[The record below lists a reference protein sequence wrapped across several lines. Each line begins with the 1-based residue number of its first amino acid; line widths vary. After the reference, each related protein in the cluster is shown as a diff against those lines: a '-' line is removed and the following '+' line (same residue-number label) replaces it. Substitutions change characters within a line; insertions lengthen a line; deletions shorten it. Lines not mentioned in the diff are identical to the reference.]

1 LPAFKDWREELQ
13 QLTVTA
19 EDGQTKYYVVREVLG
34 RARSP
39 EPESGDWQ
47 ATPVMLEIIQAQ
59 AERALEKLHDK
70 RLALADKLSS
80 QGGINAFS
88 ANADAHKRTQGC
100 HGDNNMVEN
109 KFAIADRYMRTYRN
123 IGVINVSGIVQQRTA
138 HDFDRPLCI
147 VSDRRKRKAS
157 AEAQIEAETQQAGFF
172 WAVLTPE
179 LREALVEWAR
189 HEVSAAR
196 SKAREEKRSHDEEKL
211 ARREESLQ
219 RQLNTAVDKYAAA
232 LELYDQ
238 WVSQGVRDKGQLS
251 KALKA
256 CKSLT
261 EKLAELRRQIEMRTV
276 GCGWTQFK
284 VRWSYDS
291 DQAEATVVAWT
302 RLLLDEI
309 LPHEMSLRRNKKLPA
324 AAAPPQVAPRLEKTL
339 GTADADALRIEAAAM
354 FSVDRLLERA
364 LAERA
369 RREAAGISDSVEAK
383 QPKQAPAFDT
393 DLVGKQ
399 LEVCWPY
406 KDKEGKTIK
415 IWASG
420 KVKRIADGLTDK
432 RSQRAKKILPAGA
445 LLWAW
450 EADRDYNEGAGE
462 QWLVLLPEKWNRHVQ
477 YAWRFDPCE
486 LAVQG
491 SAVPP
496 SAPRVDS
503 EPEEEEFL
511 DWEPHVESHEC
522 DESWI
527 RRI

>member
-232 LELYDQ
+232 LELYDHTLHQ
-238 WVSQGVRDKGQLS
+238 PPPPGF
-251 KALKA
+251 
-256 CKSLT
+256 
-261 EKLAELRRQIEMRTV
+261 
-276 GCGWTQFK
+276 CG
-284 VRWSYDS
+284 
-291 DQAEATVVAWT
+291 
-302 RLLLDEI
+302 
-309 LPHEMSLRRNKKLPA
+309 
-324 AAAPPQVAPRLEKTL
+324 AP
-339 GTADADALRIEAAAM
+339 
-354 FSVDRLLERA
+354 
-364 LAERA
+364 
-369 RREAAGISDSVEAK
+369 
-383 QPKQAPAFDT
+383 
-393 DLVGKQ
+393 
-399 LEVCWPY
+399 
-406 KDKEGKTIK
+406 
-415 IWASG
+415 
-420 KVKRIADGLTDK
+420 
-432 RSQRAKKILPAGA
+432 
-445 LLWAW
+445 
-450 EADRDYNEGAGE
+450 
-462 QWLVLLPEKWNRHVQ
+462 
-477 YAWRFDPCE
+477 
-486 LAVQG
+486 
-491 SAVPP
+491 
-496 SAPRVDS
+496 
-503 EPEEEEFL
+503 
-511 DWEPHVESHEC
+511 
-522 DESWI
+522 
-527 RRI
+527 